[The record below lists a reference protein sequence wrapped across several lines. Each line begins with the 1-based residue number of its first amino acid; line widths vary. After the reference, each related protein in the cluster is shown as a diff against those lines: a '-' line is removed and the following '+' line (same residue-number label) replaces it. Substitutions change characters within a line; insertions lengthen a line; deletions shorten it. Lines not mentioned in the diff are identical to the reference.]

1 MTPTEVRAAMNEI
14 PLSAAD
20 ISRML
25 GARSEVLTRAA
36 NGTDALPKRH
46 RLRLLQLV
54 SAARSGPSYK
64 AVLVDED
71 GCAHGIVYC
80 VGKLRVPTMWW
91 TTDEDGLRELRL

>member
-1 MTPTEVRAAMNEI
+1 MTPAEIRAAMNEI
-14 PLSAAD
+14 PLSAQD

-25 GARSEVLTRAA
+25 GARSEVLARAA

-64 AVLVDED
+64 AMLVAED
-71 GCAHGIVYC
+71 GCVHGIVYC
-80 VGKLRVPTMWW
+80 VGKLRAPMMWW
-91 TTDEDGLRELRL
+91 ATDEDKLREVKL

>member
-1 MTPTEVRAAMNEI
+1 MTPAELRAAMNEI

-25 GARSEVLTRAA
+25 GARSEVLARAT

-46 RLRLLQLV
+46 GFRLLQLV

-64 AVLVDED
+64 AMLVAED
-71 GCAHGIVYC
+71 GCVHGIVYC
-80 VGKLRVPTMWW
+80 VGELRVPMMWW
-91 TTDEDGLRELRL
+91 TTDEDKLREVRL